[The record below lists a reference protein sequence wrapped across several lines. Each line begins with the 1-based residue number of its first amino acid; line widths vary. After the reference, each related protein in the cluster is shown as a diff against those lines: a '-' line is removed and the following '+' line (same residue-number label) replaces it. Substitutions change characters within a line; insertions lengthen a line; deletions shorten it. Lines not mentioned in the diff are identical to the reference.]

1 MIQTTSSNGQQPE
14 QTVRSP
20 ENERN
25 IPVVI
30 TCTICD
36 AGYGPSPAHQS
47 LLQAPPTVL
56 EAAFMSMCH
65 FCFRCRRPACT
76 ACWDAVHGVCGACV
90 QEAHLPFRV
99 DTTPL
104 SGVIFPPAREVHT
117 TQENSASSLLVC
129 VRPGRFQAD
138 ITHSTDSLKRL
149 PIVAAPMQYQ
159 LQEETEKRGRTTG
172 RIPGIAPPWQVQDDD
187 VHEPQKPRIG
197 VRFIKLVER
206 IVTVILFFVL
216 LAIAVMVVLAE
227 VSGTGN
233 TVIVR
238 LVHVDIR
245 YEIAYLLSLVR
256 QLHFQ

>member
-1 MIQTTSSNGQQPE
+1 
-14 QTVRSP
+14 
-20 ENERN
+20 
-25 IPVVI
+25 
-30 TCTICD
+30 
-36 AGYGPSPAHQS
+36 
-47 LLQAPPTVL
+47 
-56 EAAFMSMCH
+56 
-65 FCFRCRRPACT
+65 
-76 ACWDAVHGVCGACV
+76 V

-104 SGVIFPPAREVHT
+104 SGVIFPPVREVHT
-117 TQENSASSLLVC
+117 TRENSASPLLVC

-138 ITHSTDSLKRL
+138 VTHSPDPFKGL

-159 LQEETEKRGRTTG
+159 LQDEIEGRGRTTG
-172 RIPGIAPPWQVQDDD
+172 RIPGIAPGLQVQDDD
-187 VHEPQKPRIG
+187 MHELQEPGVG
-197 VRFIKLVER
+197 VRFIELVER
-206 IVTVILFFVL
+206 IVTVLLLIVL

-227 VSGTGN
+227 VSGAGN

>member
-1 MIQTTSSNGQQPE
+1 M
-14 QTVRSP
+14 
-20 ENERN
+20 
-25 IPVVI
+25 
-30 TCTICD
+30 
-36 AGYGPSPAHQS
+36 
-47 LLQAPPTVL
+47 
-56 EAAFMSMCH
+56 
-65 FCFRCRRPACT
+65 
-76 ACWDAVHGVCGACV
+76 

-104 SGVIFPPAREVHT
+104 SGVIFPPVREVHT
-117 TQENSASSLLVC
+117 TRENSASPLLIC

-138 ITHSTDSLKRL
+138 VTHSTDALKRL
-149 PIVAAPMQYQ
+149 PVVAAPMQYQ
-159 LQEETEKRGRTTG
+159 LQEETEKRG
-172 RIPGIAPPWQVQDDD
+172 I
-187 VHEPQKPRIG
+187 
-197 VRFIKLVER
+197 ER
-206 IVTVILFFVL
+206 IVTVILLIVL